1 MRHKHGARRA
11 RVHGQAKIAADFS
24 LLAAATN
31 LARLA
36 ILGVAH
42 HNTGWTTATG

>member
-1 MRHKHGARRA
+1 MRGTLR
-11 RVHGQAKIAADFS
+11 IAADFS

-36 ILGVAH
+36 RLGLVHACR
-42 HNTGWTTATG
+42 GWSINPA